1 MVMDPSSCCLCAE
14 LTSYYLTWSRSH
26 VTNNNNWLL
35 FCDGRIG
42 TAMRISWVFSFYV
55 RCLLFFFFI
64 SLPSLVI
71 ILISQFAPLAVFV
84 QRILRSSRFY
94 IAKCHVNL
102 RDSLA
107 LSNLL
112 TEYFQFYC
120 FSFEYIFFPR
130 ALNMCFIRHCLII
143 MWFCT

>member
-1 MVMDPSSCCLCAE
+1 MSDVC
-14 LTSYYLTWSRSH
+14 
-26 VTNNNNWLL
+26 
-35 FCDGRIG
+35 
-42 TAMRISWVFSFYV
+42 
-55 RCLLFFFFI
+55 FFFFI

-84 QRILRSSRFY
+84 QHTLRSSRFY
-94 IAKCHVNL
+94 IAKCQNDVNL
-102 RDSLA
+102 SDSLV

-112 TEYFQFYC
+112 TEYFHFYC

-143 MWFCT
+143 M